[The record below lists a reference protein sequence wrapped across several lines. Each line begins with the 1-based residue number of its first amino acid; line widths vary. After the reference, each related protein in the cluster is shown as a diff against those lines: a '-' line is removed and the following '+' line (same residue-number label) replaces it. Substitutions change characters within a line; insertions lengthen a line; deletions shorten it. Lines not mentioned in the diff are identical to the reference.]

1 MCHRWLVLGGE
12 LHQIAFVVSDLD
24 AALDRFETV
33 FPGRRWRIYTF
44 DSTRHAS
51 AEHRGKPTAWVVR
64 IALGDG
70 SPQVELV
77 EPVSETGIHRDWLEQ
92 RGEGLHHVGIVVE
105 SVPDALRDLGRP
117 ALLSGS
123 GFGVDGSGT
132 YAYVDTAVE
141 LGYLVELFEPP
152 TSLGEPDAVRGG

>member
-24 AALDRFETV
+24 AALDRFV
-33 FPGRRWRIYTF
+33 
-44 DSTRHAS
+44 
-51 AEHRGKPTAWVVR
+51 
-64 IALGDG
+64 
-70 SPQVELV
+70 
-77 EPVSETGIHRDWLEQ
+77 
-92 RGEGLHHVGIVVE
+92 
-105 SVPDALRDLGRP
+105 LRDLGQP